1 METND
6 PSDRQ
11 NQSIYLICSLGQGCG
26 HNLIAISGVGA
37 AMAIKAALESGRVK
51 GKVILYGT
59 PAEG

>member
-1 METND
+1 MVVFRD
-6 PSDRQ
+6 YQ
-11 NQSIYLICSLGQGCG
+11 VLIWDISLGQGCG

-37 AMAIKAALESGRVK
+37 AMAIKAALESGKVK

>member
-1 METND
+1 MSLDVDKINVFILV
-6 PSDRQ
+6 S
-11 NQSIYLICSLGQGCG
+11 SLGQGCG
-26 HNLIAISGVGA
+26 HNLIAISGIGA

>member
-1 METND
+1 MSLDVDKIN
-6 PSDRQ
+6 
-11 NQSIYLICSLGQGCG
+11 ILILGFSLGQGCG

>member
-1 METND
+1 MY
-6 PSDRQ
+6 SFWF
-11 NQSIYLICSLGQGCG
+11 SSLGQGCG
-26 HNLIAISGVGA
+26 HNLIAISGIGA